1 MICCILLLTPGLSF
15 DLFFLPAAGHRITP
29 AGYRFKIFF
38 TFFVTKQFNGRLPNI
53 NALENELSMSLA
65 LFESQVVPVRQK
77 LYRFA
82 FHLLGN
88 EEDARDITQDALLK
102 VWQQKER
109 MTELQNMEAWCM
121 RIVRNLALDKLK
133 SRKYRRSEELD
144 RAGEVPVTTMKDPHE
159 AAAQQDAMNRV
170 HQLMGALPEKY
181 RTIMQLRDIEG
192 YAYQEIADILEIDLN
207 DVKVNLHRAR
217 KTVRE
222 QLQKLQVY
230 GVQ

>member
-1 MICCILLLTPGLSF
+1 
-15 DLFFLPAAGHRITP
+15 
-29 AGYRFKIFF
+29 
-38 TFFVTKQFNGRLPNI
+38 
-53 NALENELSMSLA
+53 MSLA

-144 RAGEVPVTTMKDPHE
+144 RAGEVPVTTTKDPHE
-159 AAAQQDAMNRV
+159 AAAQQDVMNRV